1 MAMGT
6 TATGL
11 DFGQLR
17 SELAPSGDPYA
28 ASYPAGQISFADW
41 YKGGTYT
48 PHSWG
53 GKGLIYQYLR
63 TGSYRYCMARTV
75 SGVFRT
81 YYYFDGAY
89 VGSMDTKSDGLLV
102 GSYYYGR
109 GGYVTSSGSLGY
121 YSIWRAEPWAHAASG
136 QIDLGSFSGQ
146 AKANWQQQYN
156 DV

>member
-17 SELAPSGDPYA
+17 SELAPAGDPYA
-28 ASYPAGQISFADW
+28 AAYPAGAISFADW

-53 GKGLIYQYLR
+53 GKGLISAYLR
-63 TGSYRYCMARTV
+63 TGSYRYCMGRTV

-81 YYYFDGAY
+81 YYYWDGAY
-89 VGSMDTKSDGLLV
+89 VGSMDTTSDGLLV

-109 GGYVTSSGSLGY
+109 GNYVTGSGSLSY
-121 YSIWRAEPWAHAASG
+121 YYIWRAEPWAHSASG

-146 AKANWQQQYN
+146 AKAAWNIMYN
-156 DV
+156 GT